1 MGEER
6 GWFFTFILF
15 TPSRYLAWVSFLT
28 ISPYNH
34 QPFSVTIMFL
44 NSRNGWL
51 VGVSSE
57 NEQKKNAANL
67 PYCDET
73 TIFRH
78 NNYNNKTSDLVS
90 LFPYPPT
97 VTVVLR
103 EFAWKVYKVDR
114 FWGRGHIKSPI
125 FYLVG
130 LNLLL
135 LHSLRPSLLLDW
147 LAESSLCRL
156 LDCLRPGKLEL
167 KKKSIWNIKI
177 TQNTTLNEKCPRT
190 YTSYRKLMIYYE
202 AYIANFQYNS
212 HKNWIL
218 QQGHN
223 IYYKPVLSL

>member
-34 QPFSVTIMFL
+34 QPFSVSIMFLNSLLLLVRLHDQSSSFL
-44 NSRNGWL
+44 NSRNGWP
-51 VGVSSE
+51 VAVSKQWKRAE
-57 NEQKKNAANL
+57 KKMLLICRSVMRPKQVA
-67 PYCDET
+67 
-73 TIFRH
+73 TIFWH
-78 NNYNNKTSDLVS
+78 NNDNNKTSDLVS
-90 LFPYPPT
+90 LFPYPLT

-103 EFAWKVYKVDR
+103 EFAWKLYKVN
-114 FWGRGHIKSPI
+114 RGHIKSPI

-167 KKKSIWNIKI
+167 KKK
-177 TQNTTLNEKCPRT
+177 E
-190 YTSYRKLMIYYE
+190 YME
-202 AYIANFQYNS
+202 
-212 HKNWIL
+212 H
-218 QQGHN
+218 
-223 IYYKPVLSL
+223 